1 MARFRTLSLT
11 ALMTMTLTSL
21 AGAQAP
27 EPISYRLRFPAP
39 QTHYVE
45 VEADVPTGGQPT
57 VELMMAVWTPGSYLV
72 REYARHVE
80 DLTARVGRGPAL
92 GVEKSA
98 KNRWRIQT
106 RGAARVTV
114 TYRVYGREMSVR
126 TNWID
131 AGFALI
137 NGAPT
142 FLTLAGSH
150 ARPHEVELVPAAG
163 WKESVTTLP
172 ALPGAP
178 HRYRAPN
185 YDTLVDS
192 PIVLGNPA
200 TETFSVEG
208 TPVALVSV
216 GDPSL
221 FDGARAA
228 KDLEAVVRE
237 HRRLWGSLPYERY
250 IFFNVLTEAG
260 GGLEHLNSSVLM
272 ASRWTT
278 RTRKAYT
285 AWLQLASHEHFHVWN
300 VKRLRPVELG
310 PFDYEKENTTR
321 SLWVA
326 EGITDYY
333 GDLSVHRAGLTDQKE
348 YLDALSDSIKTLQT
362 TPGRQVQAVDAS
374 SYDAWI
380 RYYRPDENSPNVAIS
395 YYVKGYVLAW
405 LLDARVRDASRGA
418 KSLDDVMR
426 EAYARYAGPRGYSQA
441 EFQATAEAVA
451 GTSLKDF
458 WEQGVTGVAELDYER
473 ALPLF
478 GLRFKPEEAPKDGEK
493 KDPPKAYLGI
503 TTRTDGGRLVV
514 SQVQRGTPAYAGGL
528 NVDDEVIAID
538 DVRVTADQ
546 LSARLEQYAP
556 GNQVTVLVARRGRL
570 ERLPVTLGTAPSA
583 TWKVEVEPKASDAQ
597 TARLKAW
604 LAPASASAPT
614 TASSPARR

>member
-1 MARFRTLSLT
+1 MARLRTVSLT

-27 EPISYRLRFPAP
+27 EPINYRLRFPAP

-45 VEADVPTGGQPT
+45 VDADVPTGGQPSI
-57 VELMMAVWTPGSYLV
+57 ELMMAVWTPGSYLV

-80 DLTARVGRGPAL
+80 DVTASAGGAPL

-98 KNRWRIQT
+98 KNRWRVQT
-106 RGAARVTV
+106 GGAARVTV
-114 TYRVYGREMSVR
+114 RYRVYGREMSVR

-150 ARPHEVELVPAAG
+150 ARPHEVELTPAAG
-163 WKESVTTLP
+163 WKESVTTLA
-172 ALPGAP
+172 ALSGAP
-178 HRYRAPN
+178 HRYRAPD

-200 TETFSVEG
+200 TETFTVEG
-208 TPVALVSV
+208 TPIALVSI

-221 FDGARAA
+221 FDGPRAA
-228 KDLEAVVRE
+228 KDLAAVVRE
-237 HRRLWGSLPYERY
+237 HRKLWGALPYERY
-250 IFFNVLTEAG
+250 VFFNVLTEAS

-285 AWLQLASHEHFHVWN
+285 AWLHMASHEHFHAWN
-300 VKRLRPVELG
+300 VKRLRPVEFG
-310 PFDYEKENTTR
+310 PFDYERENTTR

-333 GDLSVHRAGLTDQKE
+333 GDLTVHRAGLTDQKE
-348 YLDALSDSIKTLQT
+348 YLDALSDTVKTLQT

-405 LLDARVRDASRGA
+405 LLDARVREVSRGA

-426 EAYARYAGPRGYSQA
+426 EAYARYAGPRGYSQP
-441 EFQATAEAVA
+441 EFQAVAEAVA
-451 GTSLKDF
+451 GASLKDF
-458 WEQGVTGVAELDYER
+458 WEQGVTGVAELDYDR
-473 ALPLF
+473 ALTLL
-478 GLRFKPEEAPKDGEK
+478 GLRFKPEEVPKDGEK
-493 KDPPKAYLGI
+493 KDPPKAWLGV

-514 SQVQRGTPAYAGGL
+514 SQVQRGTPAHAAGV

-538 DVRVTADQ
+538 DVRVNADQ
-546 LSARLEQYAP
+546 LSSRLEQYLP
-556 GNQVTVLVARRGRL
+556 GDAVGLLVARRGRL
-570 ERLPVTLGTAPSA
+570 ERLVARLGTAPTA
-583 TWKVEVEPKASDAQ
+583 TWKVEADPKATDAQ
-597 TARLKAW
+597 KARLTAW
-604 LAPASASAPT
+604 LGVPAA
-614 TASSPARR
+614 ARAR

>member
-1 MARFRTLSLT
+1 MARIRSVPLA

-39 QTHYVE
+39 HTHYVE
-45 VEADVPTGGQPT
+45 VEADVPTAGQPA

-80 DLTARVGRGPAL
+80 NVAARAGSGPAL

-98 KNRWRIQT
+98 KNRWRVQT
-106 RGAARVTV
+106 GGAARITV
-114 TYRVYGREMSVR
+114 SYRVYGREMSVR

-150 ARPHEVELVPAAG
+150 ARPHEVEIAPAAG

-178 HRYRAPN
+178 HRYRAPD

-200 TETFSVEG
+200 TEAFTVEG
-208 TPVALVSV
+208 TPVSLVSV

-237 HRRLWGSLPYERY
+237 HRRLWGALPYERY

-285 AWLQLASHEHFHVWN
+285 AWLHLASHEHFHAWN

-333 GDLSVHRAGLTDQKE
+333 GDLTVHRAGLTDQKE
-348 YLDALSDSIKTLQT
+348 YLDALSDTIKTLQT

-405 LLDARVRDASRGA
+405 LLDARVRDVSRGS
-418 KSLDDVMR
+418 KSLDDVLR

-458 WEQGVTGVAELDYER
+458 WEQGVTGVAELDYDR
-473 ALPLF
+473 ALTLL
-478 GLRFKPEEAPKDGEK
+478 GLRFKPEEAPKEGEK
-493 KDPPKAYLGI
+493 KDPPKAYLGV

-546 LSARLEQYAP
+546 LTGRLEQYAP
-556 GNQVTVLVARRGRL
+556 GNQVSVLVARRGRL

-583 TWKVEVEPKASDAQ
+583 TWKVEVEPKATDAQ
-597 TARLKAW
+597 KARLKAW
-604 LAPASASAPT
+604 LAPGAAP
-614 TASSPARR
+614 APARR

>member
-1 MARFRTLSLT
+1 MARIRTASLT
-11 ALMTMTLTSL
+11 TLMTMMLTSL
-21 AGAQAP
+21 AGAQALD
-27 EPISYRLRFPAP
+27 PIAYRLRFPAP

-45 VEADVPTGGQPT
+45 VEADIPTGGQPA

-80 DLTARVGRGPAL
+80 DVTARAGDGSAL
-92 GVEKSA
+92 AVEKSA
-98 KNRWRIQT
+98 KNRWRVAT
-106 RGAARVTV
+106 GGAGRVTV
-114 TYRVYGREMSVR
+114 AYRVYGREMSVR

-150 ARPHEVELVPAAG
+150 ARPHELEIELPAT

-178 HRYRAPN
+178 HRYRAEN

-192 PIVLGNPA
+192 PIVLGNPS
-200 TETFSVEG
+200 TQSFNVEG
-208 TPVALVSV
+208 TPIALVSV

-228 KDLEAVVRE
+228 RDLEAVVRE
-237 HRRLWGSLPYERY
+237 HRRFWGSLPYERY

-272 ASRWTT
+272 ASRWAT

-285 AWLQLASHEHFHVWN
+285 AWLQLASHEHFHAWN

-333 GDLSVHRAGLTDQKE
+333 GDLLVHRAGLTDRKE
-348 YLDALSDSIKTLQT
+348 YLDALSESVKALQT

-380 RYYRPDENSPNVAIS
+380 RHYRPDENSPNVAIS
-395 YYVKGYVLAW
+395 YYVKGHVLAW
-405 LLDARVRDASRGA
+405 LLDARIREVSRGA
-418 KSLDDVMR
+418 KSLEDVLR
-426 EAYARYAGPRGYSQA
+426 EAYARHAGPRGYSQA
-441 EFQATAEAVA
+441 EFQATADAVA
-451 GTSLKDF
+451 GASLQDF
-458 WEQGVTGVAELDYER
+458 WERGVTGVAELDYDR
-473 ALPLF
+473 ALSWF
-478 GLRFKPEEAPKDGEK
+478 GLRFKPEEAPKEGERK
-493 KDPPKAYLGI
+493 EPPKAYLGI
-503 TTRTDGGRLVV
+503 TTKTDGGRLVV
-514 SQVQRGTPAYAGGL
+514 SQVLRGTPAYAGGL
-528 NVDDEVIAID
+528 NVDDEVIAVD

-546 LSARLEQYAP
+546 LTARLEQYAV
-556 GNQVTVLVARRGRL
+556 GNVVTVLVARRGRL
-570 ERLPVTLGTAPSA
+570 ERLTVTLGTAPTA
-583 TWKVEVEPKASDAQ
+583 TWKVEVDPKATDAQ
-597 TARLKAW
+597 KDRLRAW
-604 LAPASASAPT
+604 LGHILPA
-614 TASSPARR
+614 

>member
-1 MARFRTLSLT
+1 MARIRTVSLA
-11 ALMTMTLTSL
+11 ALMTMMLTSL
-21 AGAQAP
+21 AGAQALD
-27 EPISYRLRFPAP
+27 PIAYRLRFPAP
-39 QTHYVE
+39 YTHYVE
-45 VEADVPTGGQPT
+45 VEADVPTGGQPA
-57 VELMMAVWTPGSYLV
+57 VEMMMAVWTPGSYLV

-80 DLTARVGRGPAL
+80 DVTARAADGPAL
-92 GVEKSA
+92 TVEKSA
-98 KNRWRIQT
+98 KNRWRVT
-106 RGAARVTV
+106 TGGADRVTV
-114 TYRVYGREMSVR
+114 KYRVYGREMSVR

-150 ARPHEVELVPAAG
+150 ARPHEVELALPAA

-178 HRYRAPN
+178 HRYRAEN

-192 PIVLGNPA
+192 PIVLGNPS
-200 TETFSVEG
+200 TQSFTVEG
-208 TPVALVSV
+208 TPISLVSV

-237 HRRLWGSLPYERY
+237 QRRLWGALPYERY

-285 AWLQLASHEHFHVWN
+285 AWLQLASHEHFHAWN

-310 PFDYEKENTTR
+310 PFDYERENTTR

-326 EGITDYY
+326 EGVTDYY
-333 GDLSVHRAGLTDQKE
+333 GDLMVHRAGLTDQKE
-348 YLDALSDSIKTLQT
+348 YLDALSDSIKALQT

-405 LLDARVRDASRGA
+405 LLDARVREVSRGA
-418 KSLDDVMR
+418 KSLEDVLR
-426 EAYARYAGPRGYSQA
+426 EAYRRYAGPRGYSQP
-441 EFQATAEAVA
+441 EFQATADAVA
-451 GTSLKDF
+451 GASLKDF
-458 WEQGVTGVAELDYER
+458 WERGVTGVAELDYDR
-473 ALPLF
+473 ALSWF
-478 GLRFKPEEAPKDGEK
+478 GLRFKPEEPPKEGEK

-503 TTRTDGGRLVV
+503 TTKADGGRLVV
-514 SQVQRGTPAYAGGL
+514 TQVLRGTPAFAAGL
-528 NVDDEVIAID
+528 NVDDEVIAVD

-546 LSARLEQYAP
+546 LTARLDQYAV
-556 GNQVTVLVARRGRL
+556 GDVVTVLVARRGRL
-570 ERLPVTLGTAPSA
+570 ERLTVTLGTTPAA
-583 TWKVEVEPKASDAQ
+583 TWKVDVDPKATDVQ
-597 TARLKAW
+597 KGRLKAW
-604 LAPASASAPT
+604 LGSAPARP
-614 TASSPARR
+614 

>member
-1 MARFRTLSLT
+1 MARLLTVSLT

-21 AGAQAP
+21 AGAQAS
-27 EPISYRLRFPAP
+27 EPISYRLCFPDP

-45 VEADVPTGGQPT
+45 VEASVPTGGQPA

-80 DLTARVGRGPAL
+80 DVKARAGGSATL

-98 KNRWRIQT
+98 KNRWLVQT
-106 RGAARVTV
+106 GGAARITV

-131 AGFALI
+131 AGFALL

-150 ARPHEVELVPAAG
+150 ARPHEVELMPAAG
-163 WKESVTTLP
+163 WKESVTALP
-172 ALPGAP
+172 AVPGAP
-178 HRYRAPN
+178 HTYRAPD

-208 TPVALVSV
+208 TPVSLVSI

-221 FDGARAA
+221 FDGPRAA

-237 HRRLWGSLPYERY
+237 HRKLWGSLPYERY
-250 IFFNVLTEAG
+250 VFFNVLTEVG

-310 PFDYEKENTTR
+310 PFDYERENTTR

-333 GDLSVHRAGLTDQKE
+333 GDLLVRRAGVTDQKE
-348 YLDALSDSIKTLQT
+348 YLDALSDTIKTLQT

-405 LLDARVRDASRGA
+405 LLDARVRDVTRGT

-426 EAYARYAGPRGYSQA
+426 EAYKRHAGPRGYSQA
-441 EFQATAEAVA
+441 EFQAVAEAVA
-451 GTSLKDF
+451 DTSLRDF
-458 WEQGVTGVAELDYER
+458 WEQGVTGVAELDYDR
-473 ALPLF
+473 ALTLL

-493 KDPPKAYLGI
+493 KDPPKAYLGV
-503 TTRTDGGRLVV
+503 TTRTEGDRLVV
-514 SQVQRGTPAYAGGL
+514 SQVQRGTPAFAGGL

-538 DVRVTADQ
+538 DIRVTADQ
-546 LSARLEQYAP
+546 LSGRLEQYAP
-556 GNQVTVLVARRGRL
+556 GNPVTVLVARRGRL
-570 ERLPVTLGTAPSA
+570 ERIGVTLGAAPAA
-583 TWKVEVEPKASDAQ
+583 TWKVEPDPKATDAQ
-597 TARLKAW
+597 KARLTAW
-604 LAPASASAPT
+604 LGAAVPASRP
-614 TASSPARR
+614 